1 MNRTSV
7 INETLALAKVASA
20 VFAAEFS
27 GRHLMHSV
35 CIQQYLQKKKSGILG
50 RNKKTSCI
58 LVFSRYSQPELLM
71 QVLTGGF
78 RVDNCDKNAT
88 NFCEIFL

>member
-35 CIQQYLQKKKSGILG
+35 CIQQYLQKKK
-50 RNKKTSCI
+50 KW
-58 LVFSRYSQPELLM
+58 
-71 QVLTGGF
+71 
-78 RVDNCDKNAT
+78 
-88 NFCEIFL
+88 NFGS

>member
-7 INETLALAKVASA
+7 INEILALAKVASA

-35 CIQQYLQKKKSGILG
+35 CIQQYLQKKVEFWVVT
-50 RNKKTSCI
+50 KKPRAFLSFQGTDS
-58 LVFSRYSQPELLM
+58 L
-71 QVLTGGF
+71 
-78 RVDNCDKNAT
+78 
-88 NFCEIFL
+88 NF

>member
-7 INETLALAKVASA
+7 INEILALAKVASA

-35 CIQQYLQKKKSGILG
+35 CIQQYLQEKKVEFWVVTKNLVH
-50 RNKKTSCI
+50 SC
-58 LVFSRYSQPELLM
+58 LFKVQ
-71 QVLTGGF
+71 T
-78 RVDNCDKNAT
+78 A
-88 NFCEIFL
+88 

>member
-7 INETLALAKVASA
+7 INEILALAKVASA

-35 CIQQYLQKKKSGILG
+35 CIQQYLQKKVEFWVVTKNLVH
-50 RNKKTSCI
+50 SC
-58 LVFSRYSQPELLM
+58 LFKVQ
-71 QVLTGGF
+71 T
-78 RVDNCDKNAT
+78 A
-88 NFCEIFL
+88 